1 MAARVAAPSAL
12 PDPGAASEGNLIQRP
27 ASRSLSRNQPLKPP
41 IKRRSPLVTNAG
53 QPAVRTRYMTRS
65 RAESTLA
72 DSSDDEGAAPTLSA
86 AAEELLRTQDRP
98 ENVGRGVVWNTG
110 EDKMD
115 NGNWAQ
121 NSGSPVARLKTQ
133 ASKVAGA
140 GSVNGTPRAAPAS
153 PSPRVVRISR
163 NSPAVPSSLRRT
175 NSTSSIADGSPRV
188 VAERDADF
196 KTPATRPKSA
206 LGGSAN
212 ISSSKAPLGASI
224 VASVGGQSG
233 SKPALSENKVEAP
246 LDGPPVT
253 RQSSRQGLRSQGE
266 DRALHN
272 SIRIKRTERVAGFTG
287 SFLKGPARRGMI
299 RRQSEEDHSPTKG
312 GNLTDA
318 PQEVVESEQ
327 AAAESPQPRASPRS
341 GSNHVRFANAAEVA
355 TFTKETLTPAVN
367 VLSIDG
373 NPLSNEAVNIN
384 VRQDTSAEKQAELPS
399 KPQAP
404 VFKVPPPLPSHFDQE
419 NEPPPTFKRNKPGL
433 EVLGMDKLRAQLADK
448 SQGPTASPR
457 KVLAPRSQNTPMRPA
472 PPPPKMSVLETAT
485 ATAGSAS
492 VTQNKKKKNYISV
505 NGKLFSRMECIG
517 RGGSGRVYRVMA
529 ENFKLFALKRV
540 SLENVDEMAIRG
552 FKGEIELLRKLEK
565 VERVVR
571 LFDYEINDEKKTL
584 SVLMDMGELDLKKI
598 LDPRLDEETGRL
610 DLTFTR
616 NTWKEMLECVQ
627 AIHEYDVVH
636 SDLKPAN
643 FVMMQGRLKLI
654 DFGIANAI
662 QDDTV
667 NVHRE
672 HQIGTPNYMAP
683 EALLDTNALGGRTS
697 NLGKLMKLGKPSDVW
712 SLGCILYQIVYG
724 KPPFGHIPNS
734 MNKVMAITDR
744 THAIVFPEL
753 GVGGVPVP
761 TGLIRTMRRC
771 LNRDAAQRPTIAQ
784 LLDARDPFL
793 YPDAPGT
800 IPVTQEIVRKLQENV
815 LKIIEAK
822 GLPAA
827 VPGGKSKDDAVKEW
841 LDQWSPQL
849 FASIKASL
857 EKGAA

>member
-1 MAARVAAPSAL
+1 
-12 PDPGAASEGNLIQRP
+12 
-27 ASRSLSRNQPLKPP
+27 
-41 IKRRSPLVTNAG
+41 
-53 QPAVRTRYMTRS
+53 MTRS
-65 RAESTLA
+65 RAESIA
-72 DSSDDEGAAPTLSA
+72 DSSDDDDNANAAPALSA
-86 AAEELLRTQDRP
+86 AAEELLRTGDRLAGT
-98 ENVGRGVVWNTG
+98 GRGLGWKDAEPGAAGSSSRAVSTKW
-110 EDKMD
+110 EH
-115 NGNWAQ
+115 
-121 NSGSPVARLKTQ
+121 NSGSPVARVRAQSSRLDLL
-133 ASKVAGA
+133 GA
-140 GSVNGTPRAAPAS
+140 HHQSPRAGGVEVLRS

-175 NSTSSIADGSPRV
+175 NSVSSIAPHSPTHGH
-188 VAERDADF
+188 ADL

-206 LGGSAN
+206 L
-212 ISSSKAPLGASI
+212 SSSAHPSASKGPVDQWALPLTSTY
-224 VASVGGQSG
+224 SG
-233 SKPALSENKVEAP
+233 SKPALTESEERAPVAAPP
-246 LDGPPVT
+246 LDGARIT
-253 RQSSRQGLRSQGE
+253 RASSRQGLRSQQQDERPGHSS
-266 DRALHN
+266 L
-272 SIRIKRTERVAGFTG
+272 RIKRAERVGGLSG
-287 SFLKGPARRGMI
+287 SFLKGPARRGII
-299 RRQSEEDHSPTKG
+299 RRQSEDEQQHSPERAEQPG
-312 GNLTDA
+312 DDDA
-318 PQEVVESEQ
+318 RNREQ
-327 AAAESPQPRASPRS
+327 APELASANRQSPRS
-341 GSNHVRFANAAEVA
+341 AANHVRFATSADAA
-355 TFTKETLTPAVN
+355 TNPKGSNTPKMTVPS
-367 VLSIDG
+367 LDG
-373 NPLSNEAVNIN
+373 NPPLREAPAISVLPDASK
-384 VRQDTSAEKQAELPS
+384 QSGKAESQAQS
-399 KPQAP
+399 TTAAQAP

-433 EVLGMDKLRAQLADK
+433 EVLGLDKLQIQPMEKPRMQ
-448 SQGPTASPR
+448 ASPAR
-457 KVLAPRSQNTPMRPA
+457 KALAPRSQNTPMRPA

-485 ATAGSAS
+485 ANAGAAS

-540 SLENVDEMAIRG
+540 SLEDVDELAIRG
-552 FKGEIELLRKLEK
+552 FKGEIDLLRKLEK

-571 LFDYEINDEKKTL
+571 LYDYEINDEKKTL
-584 SVLMDMGELDLKKI
+584 SVLMDIGELDLKRI

-616 NTWKEMLECVQ
+616 HTWKEMLECVQ

-683 EALLDTNALGGRTS
+683 EALLDTNALGGRSS

-744 THAIVFPEL
+744 THAIAFPDH
-753 GVGGVPVP
+753 GIGGVPVP

-771 LNRDAAQRPTIAQ
+771 LNRDPAQRPTIAQ

-793 YPDAPGT
+793 HPDAPGT
-800 IPVTQEIVRKLQENV
+800 IPITQEIVRKLQENV

-827 VPGGKSKDDAVKEW
+827 VDGGKGKDVVVREW